1 MKGSTIFT
9 QSYPKRPTFHPSLS
23 LSSREPSPRSFR
35 GGTKYPNN
43 PPSRDQTRQQK
54 KQLSGTIC
62 HPPRSARNASKK
74 WSNLRMPRFWQMRLA
89 RNRVCRA
96 SFADPLRFCISAG
109 LIPEWAGR
117 FGEIVS
123 STRSGGGVN
132 VVCPSSCKKLGNV
145 IHRGAI
151 QWIKPLP
158 PRVYTTRGGE
168 ETCWAMFRIEKRIVL
183 VLVFVILETNEFDIS
198 KNRVYRLTPVSSVFE
213 PRRSSLLNIPFT
225 RCCFKPFRDRIVSL
239 IYD

>member
-96 SFADPLRFCISAG
+96 SFADSLRFCISAG

-151 QWIKPLP
+151 QWIKPPPLP
-158 PRVYTTRGGE
+158 AFIRHEGGRRRFVE
-168 ETCWAMFRIEKRIVL
+168 RCFVL
-183 VLVFVILETNEFDIS
+183 KKGSF
-198 KNRVYRLTPVSSVFE
+198 
-213 PRRSSLLNIPFT
+213 
-225 RCCFKPFRDRIVSL
+225 
-239 IYD
+239 